1 MRILLTAAAASLLGT
16 SSVYGLEFDYS
27 NDRDAELRSC
37 DAHLYGGE
45 RVEAE
50 RCYGALLTKSQDAR
64 IRAEASW
71 SLGDLRTANS
81 YFQTAIEIYP
91 DDARARTRW
100 GRLYLATHQDS
111 DAVELFQESLE
122 LDPDLT
128 DAKLGLASVSA
139 GRFEQ
144 EARAPGL
151 VPRTARELVAEVLAA
166 DPGKLEAHLMLARMD
181 LEEGSL
187 EVADRALATA
197 LEIAEAEG
205 LPPLEVYALNAAS
218 DLLHGVTDSPWTSR
232 ALAYNA
238 NFGGIYSTPAHFYVI
253 TRRYRQAIVLLQQ
266 AVNVQPDLWAAH
278 AELGVN
284 LLRVNRLEEAQRHL
298 TIAYRGDP
306 FSAKIVN
313 TLRLID
319 SFDNFR
325 VITRVPGEDDSSGGP
340 GMILRLHND
349 EADVLEPYV
358 VELVSRSVS
367 TFAERYQFELK
378 EPVVVE
384 LYPEH
389 ADFAVRISGLP
400 GIGLLGVT
408 FGYLVAMDSPSGR
421 ADGEFHWG
429 TTLWHEMAHVFTL
442 EATEHLV
449 PRWFSEGVS
458 VFEEWSTGPLPGRH
472 IPLNV
477 LEAMEEEK
485 FLPVAD
491 LDSGFIRPT
500 YEGQIMVSYMQ
511 AGLVCQYIERRWGQR
526 GLVAMLEFY
535 RQGSDTGEAIQ
546 QALGVSPATLDRGFE
561 EFIEQEF
568 TATLDGLEAWREQRR
583 EAAEAL
589 SSGDWED
596 VIAAATAA
604 IASYPE
610 HVGDSSAYLLKAH
623 AHDALGQNAL
633 AIEALEQYWRRG
645 GHQPAALKELALW
658 FAEAQRTGDA
668 VDVLRDALYVAPLDD
683 GLHIQLGEWL
693 LEEQMP
699 SEALREYKAS
709 LAMNPH
715 DQAAAHYRLAT
726 AYRQLDDG
734 AKTREHVLYALEIA
748 PHYREAQR
756 LLLEIVR

>member
-1 MRILLTAAAASLLGT
+1 MRVLLKVTAVLLLSA
-16 SSVYGLEFDYS
+16 SSVHGLDIDYS
-27 NDRDAELRSC
+27 QDRDADLQSC

-45 RVEAE
+45 RTEAE

-71 SLGDLRTANS
+71 GLGDLQTANS
-81 YFQTAIEIYP
+81 YFQTALEIYP
-91 DDARARTRW
+91 DDARVRNRW

-111 DAVELFQESLE
+111 EAVKLFEESLA
-122 LDPDLT
+122 LDPDHA
-128 DAKLGLASVSA
+128 DAKIGLASVSA
-139 GRFEQ
+139 GRFE
-144 EARAPGL
+144 ERARAL
-151 VPRTARELVAEVLAA
+151 VDEVLAA
-166 DPGKLEAHLMLARMD
+166 DPTQLDAHLLLARMS

-187 EVADRALATA
+187 DEADRALAEA
-197 LEIAEAEG
+197 LEVVTAAG

-218 DLLHGVTDSPWTSR
+218 DLLRGVTDSPWTPR
-232 ALAYNA
+232 ALDYNPS
-238 NFGGIYSTPAHFYVI
+238 FGEIYATPAHFYVI
-253 TRRYRQAIVLLQQ
+253 TRRYRQAIALLQQ
-266 AVNVQPDLWAAH
+266 AVSVQPNLWTAH

-284 LLRVNRLEEAQRHL
+284 LLRENRIEEAQRHL

-325 VITRVPGEDDSSGGP
+325 VITRVPSEDDSSAGP

-358 VELVSRSVS
+358 VELVSRSIE
-367 TFAERYQFELK
+367 TFTENYQFELE

-389 ADFAVRISGLP
+389 DDFAVRIAGLP

-421 ADGEFHWG
+421 NDGEFHWG

-442 EATEHLV
+442 EATDHLV

-458 VFEEWSTGPLPGRH
+458 VFEEWNTGPLPGRH
-472 IPLNV
+472 VPLHV

-491 LDSGFIRPT
+491 LDSGFIRPS

-511 AGLVCQYIERRWGQR
+511 AGLICQYIERRWGQQ

-535 RQGSDTGEAIQ
+535 REGLDTAEAIQ
-546 QALGVSPATLDRGFE
+546 QALGVSAEVLDRGFQ

-568 TATLDGLEAWREQRR
+568 TATFAGLEAWREQGRV
-583 EAAEAL
+583 AAEAL
-589 SSGDWED
+589 QAGDWED
-596 VIAAATAA
+596 VIAAAAVA

-610 HVGDSSAYLLKAH
+610 YVGASSAYLLKAQ
-623 AHDALGQNAL
+623 AHDALGQRAM
-633 AIEALEQYWRRG
+633 AIESLEQYWQRG
-645 GHQPAALKELALW
+645 GHEPAALQKLALW
-658 FAEAQRTGDA
+658 FAEAERTDAA
-668 VDVLRDALYVAPLDD
+668 VDVLGDALYVVPLDD
-683 GLHIQLGEWL
+683 ALHIQLGDWL

-699 SEALREYKAS
+699 FAALREYEAS

-715 DQAAAHYRLAT
+715 DQAASHYRLAT
-726 AYRQLDDG
+726 AYRQLEDD
-734 AKTREHVLYALEIA
+734 AKTLEHVLYALEIA
-748 PHYREAQR
+748 PHYRQAQR
-756 LLLEIVR
+756 LLLEIAN

>member
-1 MRILLTAAAASLLGT
+1 
-16 SSVYGLEFDYS
+16 LEFDYS
-27 NDRDAELRSC
+27 PERDAELRSC

-111 DAVELFQESLE
+111 EAVKLFQESLE
-122 LDPDLT
+122 LDPDLA

-139 GRFEQ
+139 GRFEEQ
-144 EARAPGL
+144 ARAL
-151 VPRTARELVAEVLAA
+151 VDEVLAA
-166 DPGKLEAHLMLARMD
+166 DPAKLDAHLLLARMN

-187 EVADRALATA
+187 EVADRALAAA
-197 LEIAEAEG
+197 LEVAEAKG

-218 DLLHGVTDSPWTSR
+218 DLLRGVTDSPWTSR
-232 ALAYNA
+232 ALADNS
-238 NFGGIYSTPAHFYVI
+238 NFGEIYSTPAHFYVI
-253 TRRYRQAIVLLQQ
+253 TRRYRQAIALLQQ
-266 AVNVQPDLWAAH
+266 AVNVQPNLWAAH

-284 LLRVNRLEEAQRHL
+284 LLRENRLEEAQRHL

-306 FSAKIVN
+306 FSARIVN

-325 VITRVPGEDDSSGGP
+325 VITRGPSEGDSSGGP

-358 VELVSRSVS
+358 VDLVSRSVA
-367 TFAERYQFELK
+367 TFAERYQFELE

-389 ADFAVRISGLP
+389 DDFAVRISGLP

-421 ADGEFHWG
+421 ADGEYHWG

-472 IPLNV
+472 IPLQV
-477 LEAMEEEK
+477 LEAMAEEK

-546 QALGVSPATLDRGFE
+546 QAFGVSPATLDRGFE
-561 EFIEQEF
+561 EFIEEEF
-568 TATLDGLEAWREQRR
+568 TATLDGLETWREQRR
-583 EAAEAL
+583 AAAEAL
-589 SSGDWED
+589 NSGDWED
-596 VIAAATAA
+596 VIAAATEA

-623 AHDALGQNAL
+623 SHEALGQRAL

-645 GHQPAALKELALW
+645 GHRPAALKELALW
-658 FAEAQRTGDA
+658 FAEAQQTGVA
-668 VDVLRDALYVAPLDD
+668 VDVLGDALYVAPLDD

-699 SEALREYKAS
+699 SEALREYEAS

-748 PHYREAQR
+748 PHYREAQQ
-756 LLLEIVR
+756 LLLEIAR

>member
-1 MRILLTAAAASLLGT
+1 MS
-16 SSVYGLEFDYS
+16 GLEFDYS
-27 NDRDAELRSC
+27 SDRDAELQSC

-111 DAVELFQESLE
+111 EAVTLFQESLE
-122 LDPDLT
+122 LDPDFA
-128 DAKLGLASVSA
+128 DAKLGLASVSV
-139 GRFEQ
+139 GRFEEQ
-144 EARAPGL
+144 
-151 VPRTARELVAEVLAA
+151 ARELIAEVLAA
-166 DPGKLEAHLMLARMD
+166 DPAKLDAHLLLARMN
-181 LEEGSL
+181 LEDGSL

-197 LEIAEAEG
+197 LDIVEAEG

-238 NFGGIYSTPAHFYVI
+238 NFGGIYETPAHFYVI
-253 TRRYRQAIVLLQQ
+253 TRRYRQAIALLQQ
-266 AVNVQPDLWAAH
+266 AVDVQPNLWTAH

-284 LLRVNRLEEAQRHL
+284 LLRENRLEEARRHL

-325 VITRVPGEDDSSGGP
+325 VITRVPSEDDSSGGR
-340 GMILRLHND
+340 GMILRLHKD

-358 VELVSRSVS
+358 VELVSRSVA
-367 TFAERYQFELK
+367 TFTERYQFELE

-384 LYPEH
+384 FYPQHE
-389 ADFAVRISGLP
+389 DFAVRISGLP

-472 IPLNV
+472 IPLHV
-477 LEAMEEEK
+477 LEAMEEKK

-500 YEGQIMVSYMQ
+500 YDGQVMVSYMQ

-535 RQGSDTGEAIQ
+535 REGLDTGEAIQ
-546 QALGVSPATLDRGFE
+546 QAFGVSPATLDRGFE

-568 TATLDGLEAWREQRR
+568 TATLDGLETWRERR
-583 EAAEAL
+583 RAAADAL
-589 SSGDWED
+589 NDGRWED
-596 VIAAATAA
+596 VIAAATDA

-610 HVGDSSAYLLKAH
+610 HVGDNSAYLLNAH
-623 AHDALGQNAL
+623 AHDALGQRAL

-668 VDVLRDALYVAPLDD
+668 VDVLGDALYVAPLDD

-699 SEALREYKAS
+699 FAALREYEAS

-726 AYRQLDDG
+726 AYRQLEDG

-756 LLLEIVR
+756 LLLEIAR

>member
-1 MRILLTAAAASLLGT
+1 MRVLLTVAAVSLLGT
-16 SSVYGLEFDYS
+16 PSVHGLEFDYS
-27 NDRDAELRSC
+27 NDRDPELRSC
-37 DAHLYGGE
+37 DAHLYRGE
-45 RVEAE
+45 RIEAE

-71 SLGDLRTANS
+71 GLGDLRTANS

-100 GRLYLATHQDS
+100 GRLYLATHQDNE
-111 DAVELFQESLE
+111 AVKLFQESLE
-122 LDPDLT
+122 LDPDYA
-128 DAKLGLASVSA
+128 DAKLGLARVSA
-139 GRFEQ
+139 GRFEE

-151 VPRTARELVAEVLAA
+151 DPQTARELVDDVLAA
-166 DPGKLEAHLMLARMD
+166 DPAKLDAHLLLARMN

-187 EVADRALATA
+187 DVADRALATA
-197 LEIAEAEG
+197 LEVAEAEG
-205 LPPLEVYALNAAS
+205 LPPLEVYALNAAF
-218 DLLHGVTDSPWTSR
+218 DLLRGVTESPWTPR
-232 ALAYNA
+232 ALDYNPS
-238 NFGGIYSTPAHFYVI
+238 FGEIYATPAHFYVI
-253 TRRYRQAIVLLQQ
+253 TRRYRQAIALLQQ
-266 AVNVQPDLWAAH
+266 AVSVQPNLWTAH

-284 LLRVNRLEEAQRHL
+284 LLRENRVEEAQRHL

-306 FSAKIVN
+306 FSAVIVN

-319 SFDNFR
+319 SFDNFK
-325 VITRVPGEDDSSGGP
+325 VITRVPSEDDSPDGP

-358 VELVSRSVS
+358 VELVSRSIE
-367 TFAERYQFELK
+367 TFTENYQFELE

-389 ADFAVRISGLP
+389 DDFAVRISGLP

-477 LEAMEEEK
+477 LEAMAEEK

-500 YEGQIMVSYMQ
+500 YGGQIMVSYMQ
-511 AGLVCQYIERRWGQR
+511 AGLICQYIEQRWGQE
-526 GLVAMLEFY
+526 GLVGMLEFY
-535 RQGSDTGEAIQ
+535 REGSETAEAIQ
-546 QALGVSPATLDRGFE
+546 QALGVSPETLDRGFD

-568 TATLDGLEAWREQRR
+568 TATLAGLETWREQRR
-583 EAAEAL
+583 AAAEAL
-589 SSGDWED
+589 NSGQWED
-596 VIAAATAA
+596 VIAEAADA
-604 IASYPE
+604 IASYPA
-610 HVGDSSAYLLKAH
+610 HVGDSSAYLLKAQ
-623 AHDALGQNAL
+623 AHDALGQRAL
-633 AIEALEQYWRRG
+633 AIDALEQYWRRG
-645 GHQPAALKELALW
+645 GHEPAALKKLALW
-658 FAEAQRTGDA
+658 FAEAERTTAA
-668 VDVLRDALYVAPLDD
+668 VDVLNDALYVAPLDD
-683 GLHIQLGEWL
+683 GLHIQLGDWL
-693 LEEQMP
+693 LEEQRP
-699 SEALREYKAS
+699 FEALREYEAS

-734 AKTREHVLYALEIA
+734 VKTREHVLYALEIA
-748 PHYREAQR
+748 PHYREAQQ

>member
-1 MRILLTAAAASLLGT
+1 MS
-16 SSVYGLEFDYS
+16 GLEFDYS
-27 NDRDAELRSC
+27 SDRDAELQSC

-111 DAVELFQESLE
+111 EAVTLFQESLE
-122 LDPDLT
+122 LDPDFA
-128 DAKLGLASVSA
+128 DAKLGLASVSV
-139 GRFEQ
+139 GRFEEQ
-144 EARAPGL
+144 
-151 VPRTARELVAEVLAA
+151 ARELIAEVLAA
-166 DPGKLEAHLMLARMD
+166 DPAMLDAHLLLARMN
-181 LEEGSL
+181 LEDGSL

-197 LEIAEAEG
+197 LDIVEAEG

-253 TRRYRQAIVLLQQ
+253 TRRYRQAIALLQQ
-266 AVNVQPDLWAAH
+266 AVDVQPNLWTAH

-284 LLRVNRLEEAQRHL
+284 LLRENRLEEARRHL

-325 VITRVPGEDDSSGGP
+325 VITRVPSEDDSSGGR
-340 GMILRLHND
+340 GMILRLHKD

-358 VELVSRSVS
+358 VELVSRSVA
-367 TFAERYQFELK
+367 TFTERYQFELE

-384 LYPEH
+384 FYPEH
-389 ADFAVRISGLP
+389 EDFAVRISGLP

-472 IPLNV
+472 IPLHV
-477 LEAMEEEK
+477 LEAMEEKK

-500 YEGQIMVSYMQ
+500 YDGQVMVSYMQ

-535 RQGSDTGEAIQ
+535 REGLDTGAAIQ
-546 QALGVSPATLDRGFE
+546 QAFGVSPATLDRGFE

-568 TATLDGLEAWREQRR
+568 TATLDGLETWRERR
-583 EAAEAL
+583 RAAADAL
-589 SSGDWED
+589 NGGRWED
-596 VIAAATAA
+596 VIAAATEA

-610 HVGDSSAYLLKAH
+610 HVGNNSAYLLNAH
-623 AHDALGQNAL
+623 AHDALGQRAL

-668 VDVLRDALYVAPLDD
+668 VDVLGDALYVAPLDD

-699 SEALREYKAS
+699 FAALREYEAS

-726 AYRQLDDG
+726 AYRQLEDG

-756 LLLEIVR
+756 LLLEIAR

>member
-139 GRFEQ
+139 GRFEE

-187 EVADRALATA
+187 EVADRALETA

-325 VITRVPGEDDSSGGP
+325 VITREPSEDDSSGGP
-340 GMILRLHND
+340 GMILRLHDD

-367 TFAERYQFELK
+367 TFAERYQFELE

-477 LEAMEEEK
+477 LEAMEEER

-546 QALGVSPATLDRGFE
+546 QAFGVTPATLDRGFE

-596 VIAAATAA
+596 VIAAATDA

-610 HVGDSSAYLLKAH
+610 HVGNNSAYLLNAH

-658 FAEAQRTGDA
+658 YAEAQRTGDA

>member
-139 GRFEQ
+139 GRFEE

-367 TFAERYQFELK
+367 TFAERYQFELE

-442 EATEHLV
+442 EATKHLV

>member
-1 MRILLTAAAASLLGT
+1 MRVLLTVAAVLLLGT
-16 SSVYGLEFDYS
+16 PSVHGLEFDYS
-27 NDRDAELRSC
+27 NDRDPELRSC
-37 DAHLYGGE
+37 DAHLYRGE
-45 RVEAE
+45 RIEAE

-71 SLGDLRTANS
+71 GLGDLRTANS

-100 GRLYLATHQDS
+100 GRLYLATHQDNE
-111 DAVELFQESLE
+111 AVKLFQESLE
-122 LDPDLT
+122 LDPDYA
-128 DAKLGLASVSA
+128 DAKLGLARVSA
-139 GRFEQ
+139 GRFEE

-151 VPRTARELVAEVLAA
+151 DPQTARELVDDVLAA
-166 DPGKLEAHLMLARMD
+166 DPAKLDAHLLLARMN

-187 EVADRALATA
+187 DVADRALATA
-197 LEIAEAEG
+197 LEVAEAEG
-205 LPPLEVYALNAAS
+205 LPPLEVYALNAAF
-218 DLLHGVTDSPWTSR
+218 DLLRGVTESPWTPR
-232 ALAYNA
+232 ALDYNPS
-238 NFGGIYSTPAHFYVI
+238 FGEIYATPAHFYVI
-253 TRRYRQAIVLLQQ
+253 TRRYRQAIALLQQ
-266 AVNVQPDLWAAH
+266 AVSVQPNLWTAH

-284 LLRVNRLEEAQRHL
+284 LLRENRLEEAQRHL

-325 VITRVPGEDDSSGGP
+325 VITRVPSEDDSSAGP

-358 VELVSRSVS
+358 VELVSRSIE
-367 TFAERYQFELK
+367 TFTENYQFELE

-389 ADFAVRISGLP
+389 DDFAVRIAGLP

-421 ADGEFHWG
+421 DDGEFHWG

-442 EATEHLV
+442 EATDHLV

-472 IPLNV
+472 VPLHV

-491 LDSGFIRPT
+491 LDSGFIRPS

-511 AGLVCQYIERRWGQR
+511 AGLICQYIERRWGQQ

-535 RQGSDTGEAIQ
+535 REGLDTTEAIQ
-546 QALGVSPATLDRGFE
+546 QALGVSAEVLDRGFQ

-568 TATLDGLEAWREQRR
+568 TATFAGLEAWREQGRA
-583 EAAEAL
+583 AAEAL
-589 SSGDWED
+589 QAGDWED
-596 VIAAATAA
+596 VIAAAAVA

-610 HVGDSSAYLLKAH
+610 YVGDSSAYLLKAQ
-623 AHDALGQNAL
+623 AHDALGQRAM
-633 AIEALEQYWRRG
+633 AIESLEQYWQRG
-645 GHQPAALKELALW
+645 GHEPAALQKLALW
-658 FAEAQRTGDA
+658 FAAAERTDAA
-668 VDVLRDALYVAPLDD
+668 VDVLGDALYVVPLDD
-683 GLHIQLGEWL
+683 ALHIQLGDWL

-699 SEALREYKAS
+699 FAALREYEAS

-715 DQAAAHYRLAT
+715 DQAASHYRLAT
-726 AYRQLDDG
+726 AYRQLEDD
-734 AKTREHVLYALEIA
+734 AKTLEHVLYALEIA
-748 PHYREAQR
+748 PHYRQAQQ
-756 LLLEIVR
+756 LLLEIAN